1 MEATGMRNF
10 KKPLLFALA
19 LVPIAAI
26 AGYFTML
33 YQLDFLDAVLVEE
46 AVAQLGSLD
55 ILVAVYIVQT
65 VGYTLFCG
73 FVGYLLAD
81 TLGLMKPIRFE
92 KRPLAVTAVLSAAG
106 GILFS
111 LDYWTFG
118 KWMPEIGAATAATLN
133 WKVVAASVLY
143 GGVVEE
149 LMLRL
154 FMMSLIAWLLWK
166 LFFRKQESAPA
177 GVIVAA
183 NVIAALLFAA
193 GHLPATV
200 MTFGALTPMLLI
212 RCFLLNGGF
221 GMLFGFVYRKYG
233 IQYAMVSHALL
244 HIVSKLIWFLFI

>member
-1 MEATGMRNF
+1 M
-10 KKPLLFALA
+10 KKLKAPFLFALFLLPVGA
-19 LVPIAAI
+19 V
-26 AGYFTML
+26 AGYFSIL
-33 YQLDFLDAVLVEE
+33 YQLDFLDAATLEP
-46 AVAQLGSLD
+46 AVSQLGSVEAL
-55 ILVAVYIVQT
+55 IAVYVVQIAA
-65 VGYTLFCG
+65 YTFVCG
-73 FVGYLLAD
+73 FFGYILAQKI
-81 TLGLMKPIRFE
+81 GVMKPIRFE
-92 KRPLAVTAVLSAAG
+92 KSPMKTPLVLSLIA

-118 KWMPEIGAATAATLN
+118 AVIPGIQEADAATLS
-133 WKVVAASVLY
+133 WKVVLASVLY

-166 LFFRKQESAPA
+166 LFFRKCEHAPVC
-177 GVIVAA
+177 VIIAA

-200 MTFGALTPMLLI
+200 MLFGQLTPLILL

-221 GMLFGFVYRKYG
+221 GLLFGELYRRYG

-244 HIVSKLIWFLFI
+244 HIVSKTIWLLFI